1 MVAKLVLDQ
10 LEKTGGSLNALTLPA
25 SNATA
30 NQYLQDNGSGVLSW
44 STVTAGGV
52 TNIKHTA
59 SATVTLVEADV
70 SGKSS
75 LVVSVDPSGGNMIV
89 NLPALGTTGLSS
101 CIITVVSRA
110 DATSTFSLIV
120 KDSAGTEVWTGYQ
133 KSDFITLCESNSVWL
148 VLDHKETYYSYRWL
162 TASATIGTSATTKLT
177 GWTNVIDIGNV
188 WDNANNK
195 LTTPTGMNGFWNI
208 SWNNSTGTETNGI
221 TPTVQI
227 AGNSIMKY
235 AHASGTSGYLSGQD
249 GTSGR
254 YYATSTQ
261 DVEFY
266 ATNMRSDYTHIILG
280 GGQSTSHFTAQ
291 FERVY

>member
-133 KSDFITLCESNSVWL
+133 KNDFITLCESNSAWL
-148 VLDHKETYYSYRWL
+148 VVDHKETYFSHRWL
-162 TASATIGTSATTKLT
+162 TATTTIGTSATTKIT
-177 GWTNVIDIGNV
+177 GWTLVKEVGNA
-188 WDNANNK
+188 WDNSNNK
-195 LTTPTGMNGFWNI
+195 LTTPTGMNGYWNV
-208 SWNNSTGTETNGI
+208 SYNDSASTETTGI
-221 TPTVQI
+221 TPTLYI
-227 AGNSIMKY
+227 GGSSISQY
-235 AHASGTSGYLSGQD
+235 AHAYGTSGYLAGQN
-249 GTSGR
+249 GVTGR

-266 ATNMRSDYTHIILG
+266 ATNIRSDYTHTIG
-280 GGQSTSHFTAQ
+280 GGGISTTHFTAQ